1 MSPNRL
7 IHSFNREVILRR
19 PEEFKI
25 ACLNTIKALF
35 PENPFYAGFGNRDTD
50 SLSYTAVEMSEGKI
64 FKINPLGSIVTVA
77 NILSN
82 KSYIKLNELVHEMFP
97 PLDSETKSTVPEMFN
112 DFQYWKPTPYNL
124 NDIEKDFIS

>member
-64 FKINPLGSIVTVA
+64 FKINPLGSIVTVHQIKRA
-77 NILSN
+77 CTRNVSPFRFRDKIHCTRDVQRLSIL
-82 KSYIKLNELVHEMFP
+82 
-97 PLDSETKSTVPEMFN
+97 ETYTLQFK
-112 DFQYWKPTPYNL
+112 
-124 NDIEKDFIS
+124 